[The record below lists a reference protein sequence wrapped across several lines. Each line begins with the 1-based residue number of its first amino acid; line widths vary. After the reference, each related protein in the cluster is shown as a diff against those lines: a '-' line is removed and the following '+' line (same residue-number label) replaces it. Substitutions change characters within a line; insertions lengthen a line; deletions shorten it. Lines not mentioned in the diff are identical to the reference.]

1 MKKNKIAQK
10 VKNSKGFSLLEVL
23 LAIVILGLIAAPIL
37 QLFLSSAKMNLKSR
51 EILGAT
57 DLANMTMEYITSLKF
72 EGEGGALYEFT
83 EHPTDSYARIPAI
96 NYSCGCTTIT
106 PGGACD
112 SLDLFT
118 KEIQNNYSGMTGKM
132 DYYYKSSSGDYLGV
146 SLHNIEYNNQEYDMI
161 IWFETTNNSDTFYTY
176 DVTVDVY
183 SEEERV
189 NGEGVSYTANFANKI
204 VSVNGAIS
212 NK

>member
-10 VKNSKGFSLLEVL
+10 VKSSKGFSLLEVL

-37 QLFLSSAKMNLKSR
+37 QLFLSSSKMNLKSR

-72 EGEGGALYEFT
+72 DGEGGALYEFT
-83 EHPTDSYARIPAI
+83 EHSTDNYERIPAI
-96 NYSCGCTTIT
+96 GYSCGCTTIT
-106 PGGACD
+106 PSGTCD
-112 SLDLFT
+112 TIELFT

-132 DYYYKSSSGDYLGV
+132 DYYYKSSSGEYLGV
-146 SLHNIEYNNQEYDMI
+146 SLHNIDYNGKEYDMI
-161 IWFETTNNSDTFYTY
+161 IWFEATDNTDTFFTY

-183 SEEERV
+183 NDEERV
-189 NGEGVSYTANFANKI
+189 NDEGVSYTANFANKI
-204 VSVNGAIS
+204 VSVNGAIA